1 MTTTGHHD
9 QEIAHENTITTAAYR
24 ELDRLRDEAAHAAA
38 KTKLDKPGGNHA
50 ARAERDA
57 FDQLHTNRHARY
69 KAVEN
74 RLIFGRLDRKPD
86 PNTTNPTPQ
95 TSYIGRIGITDQH
108 GKQHVMDWRA
118 PLAAPFYRATAAHP
132 EGIARRRH
140 LTIKNRTVTHLEDD
154 ILDLEATNQLGL
166 TNHHGEGALMSA
178 LTTKRTGRM
187 NDIVATI
194 QAEQDQIVRDD
205 INGTLIVQGGPGTGK
220 TAVALHRA
228 AYLLYAHRT
237 RLDNS
242 CVLVLGPSSVFL
254 RYISQVLPALGESSV
269 VLATLGSIY
278 PGIYADTHDSD
289 HAATLKGDPRMADLL
304 AKAVANYQRVPKKPL
319 TFRLYGKTLTLT
331 PKTIRHAANRAKN
344 RGPHNVARETFLKN
358 LLNNLADQVLKG
370 GGANISKNE
379 KQEVIADLAAEHDIK
394 TALNRLWLPLT
405 PTKTLRA
412 LLALPDRLHAA
423 NTWLTPIQQAHLW
436 RDYDEPF
443 TIDDIPLLDE
453 LAELIGDPIPTNAPT
468 KNNDNY
474 ANQVIDMLKDA
485 GVDTPVTGDMLANR
499 VRDTGPNTTLA
510 EQAAADRTWAYG
522 HVVIDEA
529 QELTPMQ
536 WRTVLRRIPTKSIT
550 AVGDLAQTSST
561 LGARNWRTMLKPFV
575 GDRLRVSELTVN
587 YRTPTQIADL
597 AQSIAR
603 ELDVPL
609 TPTSSVREGDFA
621 PQISCV
627 GDLVVGAVDAA
638 VAQHDALGDGTCA
651 VIVPVDLVQPV
662 ASLLRERLSGAT
674 VGVGKDGVDNTVAVM
689 TAPETKGLE
698 FDGVVVVEPAA
709 LVSASAG
716 GPNDLYVAMTRP
728 TQRLHVVH
736 HQPIPGYQDA

>member
-1 MTTTGHHD
+1 MTNTTNPHD
-9 QEIAHENTITTAAYR
+9 QEIAHETTIATAAYH
-24 ELDRLRDEAAHAAA
+24 ELDRLREEAATAAA

-74 RLIFGRLDRKPD
+74 RLIFGRLDRTPTD
-86 PNTTNPTPQ
+86 TTPQ

-154 ILDLEATNQLGL
+154 ILDVEATNQLGL
-166 TNHHGEGALMSA
+166 TNHHGEGALMTA

-194 QAEQDQIVRDD
+194 QTEQDHIVRDD
-205 INGTLIVQGGPGTGK
+205 INGTLVVQGGPGTGK

-278 PGIYADTHDSD
+278 PGIYADTHDSE
-289 HAATLKGDPRMADLL
+289 HAATLKGDPRMAALL
-304 AKAVANYQRVPKKPL
+304 AKAVSNYQRIPTKPL
-319 TFRLYGKTLTLT
+319 TFRLYGKTLKLT
-331 PKTIRHAANRAKN
+331 PKTVRHAANRAKN
-344 RGPHNVARETFLKN
+344 RGPHNTARETFLKS
-358 LLNNLADQVLKG
+358 LLNNLADQTLKG
-370 GGANISKNE
+370 GGTTINKNE
-379 KQEVIADLAAEHDIK
+379 KREIIADLAAEHDIK
-394 TALNRLWLPLT
+394 TSLNKLWLPLT

-412 LLALPDRLHAA
+412 LLALPERLQNA
-423 NTWLTPIQQAHLW
+423 NTWLTPTQQAHLW

-443 TIDDIPLLDE
+443 TIDDVPLLDE
-453 LAELIGDPIPTNAPT
+453 LAELIGDPVPTSKPT
-468 KNNDNY
+468 KNNDDY
-474 ANQVIDMLKDA
+474 ADQVIDMLKDA
-485 GVDTPVTGDMLANR
+485 GVDTPITGNILADR

-550 AVGDLAQTSST
+550 AVGDLAQTSAT
-561 LGARNWRTMLKPFV
+561 LGARSWQTALEPFV

-597 AQSIAR
+597 AQLIAR
-603 ELDVPL
+603 HLGVPL
-609 TPTSSVREGDFA
+609 TETSSVREGECA
-621 PQISCV
+621 PEITHV
-627 GDLVVGAVDAA
+627 DDLVAGAVEAA
-638 VAQHDALGDGTCA
+638 VAQHRALGEGTCS
-651 VIVPVDLVQPV
+651 VIVPVDLVQDV
-662 ASLLRERLSGAT
+662 AEALRAKLSDVS
-674 VGVGKDGVDNTVAVM
+674 VGVGKDGVDNTVSVM

-709 LVSASAG
+709 LVAAG
-716 GPNDLYVAMTRP
+716 SGGANDLYVAMTRP
-728 TQRLHVVH
+728 TRRLHIVH
-736 HQPIPGYQDA
+736 HQPIPGYPAT